1 MTKNNYYIFATLFT
15 VFAVT
20 LSANLEVPLFRIY
33 ALHASRGTGVT
44 ALAFAV
50 YVGGMIPVLIF
61 LGGLSDIWGR
71 RNVLLLAQFFV
82 LISETLIT
90 FFPTLDTLFFT
101 RFFAGMGVAFTIS
114 TATAFLNQIYV
125 HAHQE
130 KIIATW
136 VGAASTLGFG
146 IGPFLTG
153 YAVLQNEMDL
163 SPLSY
168 KIAIAFVC
176 FSLINSASLPN
187 LKYIGNTKIIR
198 IPYFPQGVWIYNL
211 SIFSCWSTT
220 AFTIAI
226 MPTQLAHL
234 HLIGHTGNVVSIT
247 LMSGFISIYA
257 MSKLSEKTSIYASYI
272 LPILGILLLMLGL
285 YTQQIVY
292 CIIGGSV
299 TGIASWGL
307 MYKTGMTAVSKLSGQ
322 NKARGMSGFILM
334 GYLGFAIP
342 AIFIGYL
349 VDQMGFFYSLYSYLI
364 CLMVLN
370 TTLFFFY
377 KKQHAKNLH
386 PIQSITT

>member
-90 FFPTLDTLFFT
+90 FSPTLDTLFFT

-125 HAHQE
+125 HTHQE

-342 AIFIGYL
+342 AIGIGYL